1 MFRYQNFRMKYIN
14 RYIILAMAAAALL
27 ITATEAHGS
36 DDTYRREAD
45 SFLSDMPAKL
55 QENQAGAIRMAIA
68 GDTESLDGVRNS
80 RNSIPQLPAGIR
92 RMNVGG
98 NLALFRDIRYD
109 NDTIPLLIYFHGG
122 GWTIGSINSCSRFC
136 AAMAGNG
143 IAVLAV
149 DYRLAPEHGYPEGLD
164 DCMAAVDTAAA
175 NLDRWKCSGISLG
188 GDSSGGNLAIA
199 TAMSFPRDTFRC
211 MVAFYPVTKA
221 YADNSSSWK
230 EFGDGFGL
238 DSGLMEAFNEAYTSD
253 IHNPLVSPAEAS
265 DDVLKTL
272 PPTLMVAA
280 DRDILRD
287 QGADFA
293 DRLRRL
299 GNKVE
304 YRLVLGSVHLFI
316 TVPGQAA
323 AFGYA
328 VSEASAFIH
337 ACDVRADSPRRR
349 VRGL

>member
-1 MFRYQNFRMKYIN
+1 
-14 RYIILAMAAAALL
+14 
-27 ITATEAHGS
+27 
-36 DDTYRREAD
+36 
-45 SFLSDMPAKL
+45 
-55 QENQAGAIRMAIA
+55 
-68 GDTESLDGVRNS
+68 
-80 RNSIPQLPAGIR
+80 
-92 RMNVGG
+92 
-98 NLALFRDIRYD
+98 
-109 NDTIPLLIYFHGG
+109 
-122 GWTIGSINSCSRFC
+122 
-136 AAMAGNG
+136 MAGNG

>member
-1 MFRYQNFRMKYIN
+1 MKYIN

-36 DDTYRREAD
+36 DDIYRREAD

-55 QENQAGAIRMAIA
+55 QENQAGAIRMAIS

-149 DYRLAPEHGYPEGLD
+149 DYRLAP
-164 DCMAAVDTAAA
+164 
-175 NLDRWKCSGISLG
+175 
-188 GDSSGGNLAIA
+188 
-199 TAMSFPRDTFRC
+199 
-211 MVAFYPVTKA
+211 
-221 YADNSSSWK
+221 
-230 EFGDGFGL
+230 
-238 DSGLMEAFNEAYTSD
+238 
-253 IHNPLVSPAEAS
+253 
-265 DDVLKTL
+265 
-272 PPTLMVAA
+272 
-280 DRDILRD
+280 
-287 QGADFA
+287 
-293 DRLRRL
+293 
-299 GNKVE
+299 
-304 YRLVLGSVHLFI
+304 
-316 TVPGQAA
+316 
-323 AFGYA
+323 
-328 VSEASAFIH
+328 
-337 ACDVRADSPRRR
+337 
-349 VRGL
+349 